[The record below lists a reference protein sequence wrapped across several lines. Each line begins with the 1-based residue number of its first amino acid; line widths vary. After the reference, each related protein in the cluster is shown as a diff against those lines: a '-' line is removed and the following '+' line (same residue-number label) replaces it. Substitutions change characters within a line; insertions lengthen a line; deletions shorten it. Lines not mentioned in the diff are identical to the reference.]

1 MMIPTKRENTTKGT
15 AGNGAEKQW
24 VKMKKVS
31 VKIKQQQSLSQR
43 VLTNSP
49 VRTVSRVLLNHKIL
63 KS

>member
-1 MMIPTKRENTTKGT
+1 MIPTKRENTTKCK

-43 VLTNSP
+43 VLANSP
-49 VRTVSRVLLNHKIL
+49 VRAVSRVLLSHKIL